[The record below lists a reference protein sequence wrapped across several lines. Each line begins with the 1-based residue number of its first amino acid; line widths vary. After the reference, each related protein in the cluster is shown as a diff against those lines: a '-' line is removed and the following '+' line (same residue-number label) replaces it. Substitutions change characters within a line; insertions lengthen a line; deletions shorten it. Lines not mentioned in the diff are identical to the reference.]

1 MGTVLD
7 AFALIA
13 LLRNE
18 PAADAVEAL
27 IAAGD
32 AAMST
37 VNLAEVGQKVVREGA
52 MLSADLEHIVGTLP
66 LAIVPFTAAHA
77 YRTAELRARHHGR
90 GDSAVSLADCCLVA
104 VATPADRVAT
114 ADAVVLRMAEAEGIG
129 TVALPPP

>member
-13 LLRNE
+13 LLRDE

-37 VNLAEVGQKVVREGA
+37 VNLAEVGQTVVREGA

-77 YRTAELRARHHGR
+77 YRTAELRARHYGR
-90 GDSAVSLADCCLVA
+90 RDSAVSLADCCLVA

-114 ADAVVLRMAEAEGIG
+114 ADPVVLRMAEAEGIG